1 MHSVVDSLSTRYG
14 LEYTVMSEMHWS
26 YPDLCAAPN
35 DMVEEIATRI
45 HAENKWRREK
55 DKRDESNRQ
64 SKESANRNRGKR

>member
-1 MHSVVDSLSTRYG
+1 MHGVVDSLTTRYG

-45 HAENKWRREK
+45 HADNEWRREK
-55 DKRDESNRQ
+55 DKQDKGKAEAN
-64 SKESANRNRGKR
+64 KSANRNRGKR